1 MPRSSVLGGM
11 FRALLCVGIL
21 ILEYK
26 VYGQLSQEEVN
37 YEDLQTLLEYGED
50 IRQGGEEDEV
60 KVTNLKSVDEI
71 HSLDSLDKVEEIIP
85 IDDDL
90 AEKMR
95 AQIEGNSA
103 LDLNALVSKT
113 VGSSSD
119 SLSRKVQR
127 LYNLF
132 GINDIDDII
141 KVIPIRSMKKVSSNN
156 GLNLNYENG
165 YESEYETNSLLSNTD
180 LYEESIS
187 NYRNPNSRLESYER
201 NNQGRVYS
209 TDPARL
215 YLDHRT
221 DVKNPRIIETNGGQ
235 QQQRLVDSLNTR
247 GKKSKHNFV
256 KNLSNYFFYFNVF
269 KGTVHRCY
277 MGGPRYQLRN
287 TV

>member
-1 MPRSSVLGGM
+1 MG
-11 FRALLCVGIL
+11 ALLCVGIL

-26 VYGQLSQEEVN
+26 VYGQLSQE
-37 YEDLQTLLEYGED
+37 
-50 IRQGGEEDEV
+50 EV

-113 VGSSSD
+113 GSSSD

-141 KVIPIRSMKKVSSNN
+141 
-156 GLNLNYENG
+156 
-165 YESEYETNSLLSNTD
+165 
-180 LYEESIS
+180 
-187 NYRNPNSRLESYER
+187 
-201 NNQGRVYS
+201 
-209 TDPARL
+209 
-215 YLDHRT
+215 
-221 DVKNPRIIETNGGQ
+221 
-235 QQQRLVDSLNTR
+235 
-247 GKKSKHNFV
+247 
-256 KNLSNYFFYFNVF
+256 
-269 KGTVHRCY
+269 
-277 MGGPRYQLRN
+277 
-287 TV
+287 

>member
-187 NYRNPNSRLESYER
+187 NYRNPNSR
-201 NNQGRVYS
+201 
-209 TDPARL
+209 
-215 YLDHRT
+215 
-221 DVKNPRIIETNGGQ
+221 K
-235 QQQRLVDSLNTR
+235 
-247 GKKSKHNFV
+247 
-256 KNLSNYFFYFNVF
+256 
-269 KGTVHRCY
+269 
-277 MGGPRYQLRN
+277 
-287 TV
+287 